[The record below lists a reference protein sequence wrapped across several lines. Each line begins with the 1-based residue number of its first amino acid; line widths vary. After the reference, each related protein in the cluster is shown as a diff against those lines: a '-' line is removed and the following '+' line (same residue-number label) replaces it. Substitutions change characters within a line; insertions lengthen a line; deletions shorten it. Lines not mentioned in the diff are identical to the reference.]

1 MATINPMKVE
11 VEITIKNMNNKT
23 MTDRRINIDGVEYS
37 LTPVKN
43 ELNIAIG
50 DMVSISDNVGNSTK
64 MQLKE
69 VEWENM
75 YNNEKTTYTFVHY
88 EKN

>member
-23 MTDRRINIDGVEYS
+23 ITIDGIEYS

-43 ELNIAIG
+43 KLNIAIG

-69 VEWENM
+69 VEWENV
-75 YNNEKTTYTFVHY
+75 YNHEKATYTFVTY
-88 EKN
+88 DRI